1 MKLSFLQLAVIGFLA
16 FTLNSSAAVLYVD
29 LNSASPTSPYTNWAT
44 AAKAIQD
51 AVDAAN
57 PGDQILVTNGVY
69 QTGGRVVYGAMTN
82 RVAVTKS
89 ITVQSINGPKF
100 TLVRGYQVPGTNN
113 GDGAVRCVYLTN
125 GASLYGFTLTNGA
138 TRATMILATREQE
151 STGGGVWCES
161 SGAVVSNCV
170 LTANS
175 AFLSGGGASFG
186 TLNNCTISN
195 NTAGSSGGGT
205 YCSVLNNC
213 VLNNNSSTQGGGAAG
228 GTLNYCLLASNS
240 ITPIFGAGGGAFL
253 CTLNNC
259 KLIGNSTRYNGGG
272 AEQGTLNN
280 CLLIGNTAGNYGGG
294 ADNATLN
301 NCTVISNS
309 ATYGGGAYQS
319 NLRSCIIYYNPGGE
333 NLSASGY
340 SYSCTTPIG
349 FFWGSKGNF
358 TNAPLF
364 VDLTGGDL
372 HLQSNSPCINS
383 GNNTYATNTTD
394 LDGNPRVLG
403 GTVDIGAY
411 EFQSPVAAI
420 SYAWLQQYGLPTDGS
435 ADYADLDGDGM
446 NNWQEWIAGTNP
458 TNALSALKMVSALVT
473 NRLPGLAVTWQS
485 VTNWTYYLQR
495 STNLASQ
502 PAFVTI
508 QSNIFAM
515 TGITTYNDTTATN
528 SSLYFYRVGV
538 Q

>member
-1 MKLSFLQLAVIGFLA
+1 MKRQALVLAAICSLA
-16 FTLNSSAAVLYVD
+16 FTLNSSAAVLCVD
-29 LNSASPTSPYTNWAT
+29 VNGTNPTSPYADWST
-44 AAKAIQD
+44 AATNIQD
-51 AVDAAN
+51 AIDAAVD
-57 PGDQILVTNGVY
+57 GDQILVTNGVY
-69 QTGGRVVYGAMTN
+69 ATGGRVVYGTLTN
-82 RVAVTKS
+82 RVAVTRAL
-89 ITVQSINGPKF
+89 TVQSVNGPAVTAIK
-100 TLVRGYQVPGTNN
+100 GYNVPGTND

-138 TRATMILATREQE
+138 TRATMILGSREQE

-161 SGAVVSNCV
+161 FGAVISNCV

-175 AFLSGGGASFG
+175 AFLYGGGAYFG
-186 TLNNCTISN
+186 TLNNCTISS
-195 NTAGSSGGGT
+195 NTAKSSGGGI

-213 VLNNNSSTQGGGAAG
+213 VLSKNASSQGGGAWGA
-228 GTLNYCLLASNS
+228 TLNNCLLVSNS
-240 ITPIFGAGGGAFL
+240 ISPIGLGGGAFL
-253 CTLNNC
+253 STLNNC
-259 KLIGNSTRYNGGG
+259 KLIRNSSSFNGGG

-280 CLLIGNTAGNYGGG
+280 CLLIGNTAVTYGGG

-319 NLRSCIIYYNPGGE
+319 NLRSCIIYYNPVGG
-333 NLSASGY
+333 NLSTSGY

-383 GNNTYATNTTD
+383 GNNTYATITTD
-394 LDGNPRVLG
+394 VDGNPRVLG

-435 ADYADLDGDGM
+435 ADYADLDGDSM

-458 TNALSALKMVSALVT
+458 TDALSALKMVSTFVT

-502 PAFVTI
+502 PAFITI

-528 SSLYFYRVGV
+528 GSPYFYRVGV